1 MKHLWMR
8 WVSQQRKLFKVG
20 PGHRMSMVVG
30 SNSLRPLRFGHLA
43 LNYELHHPATRD
55 YKNAVVVKPQIHD
68 CLCCLWLHPEETGIL
83 CDSERVAVWCYY
95 KSFLRGRDSFNR
107 FFNVCPS
114 HEIRYR
120 FARPIWDFQT
130 WADNRNHYLAGYL
143 GYPPIFCPSS
153 MRRELHHDYF

>member
-1 MKHLWMR
+1 MPTIRARGAPRRWPNMKHLWMR

-95 KSFLRGRDSFNR
+95 RSFLRGRDSFNR
-107 FFNVCPS
+107 FFQRLSQPRDQIQ
-114 HEIRYR
+114 IRKTHMGLSDLS
-120 FARPIWDFQT
+120 W
-130 WADNRNHYLAGYL
+130 
-143 GYPPIFCPSS
+143 
-153 MRRELHHDYF
+153 